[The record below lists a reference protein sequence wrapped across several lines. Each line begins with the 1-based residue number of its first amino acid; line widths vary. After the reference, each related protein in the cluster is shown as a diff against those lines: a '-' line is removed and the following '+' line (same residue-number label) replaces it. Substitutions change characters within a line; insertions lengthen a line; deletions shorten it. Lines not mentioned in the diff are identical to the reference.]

1 VLIFDECP
9 RSHFGDMHAAIPKAF
24 RNYRLVGFTGTPI
37 FTGNAGTS
45 SKPQLH
51 TTEQAFGD
59 KLHTYTIVDAI
70 SDKNIVP
77 FGVDRT
83 RFRLHGLRRVLEC
96 TTLDM

>member
-1 VLIFDECP
+1 VY
-9 RSHFGDMHAAIPKAF
+9 RSSQLTLT
-24 RNYRLVGFTGTPI
+24 RRVVGFTGTPI

-45 SKPQLH
+45 SNPQLH

-70 SDKNIVP
+70 SDKNVVP
-77 FGVDRT
+77 FGVGRT

-96 TTLDM
+96 RLSTCEVVTVASLGRHEGRR